1 MSVDPFSHPV
11 PNVPSEFIL
20 GIEGL
25 SLGEVFR
32 PKAGDI
38 DPLFFREEK
47 WFGEDDAADEG
58 VDLLPALFGTVFLN
72 GGSQRR
78 IIGRA
83 VLFAEGVPSQ
93 RDREEGMTDEETAA
107 DDVIVGIVEFEQKG
121 RAGVEGF
128 KPGFAAGLPK
138 INFVGAEL

>member
-1 MSVDPFSHPV
+1 MSVDSFFYLV
-11 PNVPSEFIL
+11 PNVSSEFIL
-20 GIEGL
+20 GIEGF
-25 SLGEVFR
+25 SLGEVLG

-38 DPLFFREEK
+38 DPVFFREEK

-58 VDLLPALFGTVFLN
+58 VDLLPALFRTVFLN

-83 VLFAEGVPSQ
+83 VLLAEGVPSQ

-107 DDVIVGIVEFEQKG
+107 DYIIVWAVEFE
-121 RAGVEGF
+121 
-128 KPGFAAGLPK
+128 
-138 INFVGAEL
+138 